1 MNHKFY
7 RFSFFLMAL
16 LLSLASCS
24 ELKSLMNPDEDPDEP
39 GDDPIEVNMVS
50 YSLSG
55 IVKDVNGTPLEGVLV
70 TSGTAS
76 STTNTEGLFDLSEQ
90 AMVERRSLVRFSKD
104 GYFDVVRSA
113 PIAYD
118 DTWNVV
124 MCKKANNDYT
134 SIKTFN
140 ASTAQTLTAGGMT
153 IDLPKNAY
161 RIDGDDDT
169 YSGKVK
175 TEMVYLDPNHDSFAE
190 MMPGGDLAAVR
201 SDNSRVALLSYG
213 MADLNMFGNN
223 GEKLQLRKGV
233 KAQLTFPIPTGM
245 ESNRPASIPL
255 WSFNEKT
262 GLWEEEGSATLQG
275 DVYVGEVSHF
285 SWVNLDWPENQ
296 GLVMGYVKDTDGN
309 RLPGVRVNVGQVVS
323 SVTDDNGYYSQV
335 VPANTDFSI
344 TVKPKNYGGYNK
356 VVKVDVPALTPGE
369 QRQVDIVLPRLVRVY
384 GKVIDGESQGMRA
397 SVWVETSKTCTE
409 SVQTDKDGQ
418 FSIYVPE
425 GMKGDAVVKAR
436 SQSGQ
441 EASEQI
447 TIRKEDVC
455 VLLKMKGNGGASEN
469 KIHIYSDALGDVDW
483 PVPTTNGA
491 QNVVCVVDG
500 TLLLV
505 PGDEQHVNMGMQ
517 VSNYN
522 KDQTKYDQGVG
533 VMVENMVTGGS
544 FYSEDGKDMECTVDK
559 TDDAFVIALSGYGTF
574 YSKQQ
579 GMSDENAKIV
589 AKNMKFNHLFTG
601 KTLRNVMPRDAGF
614 PSFTPQLD
622 VKAPLAMNI
631 TESPHLGKGGMIY
644 YNGDEADYKT
654 LRAAAAKL
662 GLDKMGEDNE
672 AGYMEVIY
680 YSAKK
685 QTLVMIE
692 YDAGSSPIDEDAT
705 WEDADAP
712 IMVTVL
718 DGISE
723 DWLEL
728 MFGDDDTRSRANNKT
743 VANKLRYLGKMNRV
757 GRK

>member
-1 MNHKFY
+1 M
-7 RFSFFLMAL
+7 
-16 LLSLASCS
+16 
-24 ELKSLMNPDEDPDEP
+24 
-39 GDDPIEVNMVS
+39 
-50 YSLSG
+50 
-55 IVKDVNGTPLEGVLV
+55 
-70 TSGTAS
+70 
-76 STTNTEGLFDLSEQ
+76 
-90 AMVERRSLVRFSKD
+90 
-104 GYFDVVRSA
+104 
-113 PIAYD
+113 
-118 DTWNVV
+118 
-124 MCKKANNDYT
+124 
-134 SIKTFN
+134 
-140 ASTAQTLTAGGMT
+140 
-153 IDLPKNAY
+153 
-161 RIDGDDDT
+161 
-169 YSGKVK
+169 
-175 TEMVYLDPNHDSFAE
+175 
-190 MMPGGDLAAVR
+190 
-201 SDNSRVALLSYG
+201 
-213 MADLNMFGNN
+213 
-223 GEKLQLRKGV
+223 
-233 KAQLTFPIPTGM
+233 
-245 ESNRPASIPL
+245 
-255 WSFNEKT
+255 
-262 GLWEEEGSATLQG
+262 
-275 DVYVGEVSHF
+275 
-285 SWVNLDWPENQ
+285 
-296 GLVMGYVKDTDGN
+296 
-309 RLPGVRVNVGQVVS
+309 
-323 SVTDDNGYYSQV
+323 
-335 VPANTDFSI
+335 
-344 TVKPKNYGGYNK
+344 
-356 VVKVDVPALTPGE
+356 
-369 QRQVDIVLPRLVRVY
+369 
-384 GKVIDGESQGMRA
+384 
-397 SVWVETSKTCTE
+397 
-409 SVQTDKDGQ
+409 
-418 FSIYVPE
+418 
-425 GMKGDAVVKAR
+425 
-436 SQSGQ
+436 
-441 EASEQI
+441 
-447 TIRKEDVC
+447 
-455 VLLKMKGNGGASEN
+455 LLKMKGNGGAGEN

-728 MFGDDDTRSRANNKT
+728 MFGDDDTRSRANSKT
-743 VANKLRYLGKMNRV
+743 VANKLRCLGKMNRV